1 MNINI
6 RDVLIGADVKREV
19 LIAEADVQ
27 KYIADLE
34 NEYLK
39 IKTSAELEVT
49 NLRASLQAAVQAAV
63 RDAET
68 KIGAAIEAKFHEI
81 AKGLGQDY
89 QNAAD
94 FVKRVFAGLP
104 AHVQPGRVQ
113 PYETTPVPQV
123 VKDARLHPED
133 PDGNVILDQ
142 TKAGVQTADRSQGVP
157 DITK

>member
-1 MNINI
+1 MTINI
-6 RDVLIGADVKREV
+6 RDVLSTADDKAKRAV
-19 LIAEADVQ
+19 LIAEEDVQ
-27 KYIADLE
+27 KYIEEIE

-49 NLRASLQAAVQAAV
+49 NLRASLQAAV
-63 RDAET
+63 RDGET

-89 QNAAD
+89 QSAAD
-94 FVKRVFAGLP
+94 FVKRIFAGLP

-113 PYETTPVPQV
+113 PYEATPVPQV

-133 PDGNVILDQ
+133 ADGNVILDQ